1 MTTRALIRRKI
12 FASAALLTALLQA
25 APAVDWYVATNGT
38 GLGTNGWANATNN
51 LQGAINISAVNDT
64 VWVSNGLYDT
74 GGITNYPVGNNS
86 ILTNRIAIWKSITV
100 RSQNNDPTNTII
112 KGAWHPVTTNGAS
125 AVRCV
130 FMNSNS
136 VLIGFTL
143 TNGATMTT
151 GTYDKRGGGVACPG
165 TLAPVISNCLI
176 TGNAAQG
183 DNGSPYT
190 GGGGAYWGTLVNC
203 TLSNN
208 SAVYE
213 GGGANWSTI
222 SNCTL
227 IGNTS
232 GLNGGGL
239 SRSTNAYNCM
249 LTGNRS
255 SALGGGIYDC
265 YRVINCT
272 LVSNRSGTDGG
283 GVNYGTL
290 SNCTL
295 VGNFAANGGGVA
307 NSCTLYSCLVVSN
320 TVTGNGGGAY
330 NCSLYNCILIGNSVG
345 ATGGGGGAIGNA
357 DLKSYLYNCLVIGN
371 KAYRGG
377 GTADSY
383 INNCTIVGNEAT
395 IEGGGV
401 YGANNWGILNN
412 CIVYFN
418 KSGDANSNYFGPVA
432 SKWTNTCT
440 APAVAGWMAR
450 NITSDPLL
458 VNKGS
463 GYGTN
468 HVSGNYRLTARS
480 PCVNAGTNFTWMTG
494 ANIISRD
501 LDNMPRLRYGTVD
514 MGAYENIRGGTIY
527 GFR

>member
-1 MTTRALIRRKI
+1 
-12 FASAALLTALLQA
+12 LTALLQA

-213 GGGANWSTI
+213 GGGADWSTI

-227 IGNTS
+227 IGN
-232 GLNGGGL
+232 
-239 SRSTNAYNCM
+239 
-249 LTGNRS
+249 S
-255 SALGGGIYDC
+255 SQA
-265 YRVINCT
+265 
-272 LVSNRSGTDGG
+272 
-283 GVNYGTL
+283 
-290 SNCTL
+290 
-295 VGNFAANGGGVA
+295 
-307 NSCTLYSCLVVSN
+307 
-320 TVTGNGGGAY
+320 GGGAWSRWWRKRKKRKR
-330 NCSLYNCILIGNSVG
+330 NGTPKKKP
-345 ATGGGGGAIGNA
+345 ARQ
-357 DLKSYLYNCLVIGN
+357 LKDQ
-371 KAYRGG
+371 AQR
-377 GTADSY
+377 
-383 INNCTIVGNEAT
+383 
-395 IEGGGV
+395 
-401 YGANNWGILNN
+401 
-412 CIVYFN
+412 
-418 KSGDANSNYFGPVA
+418 
-432 SKWTNTCT
+432 
-440 APAVAGWMAR
+440 R
-450 NITSDPLL
+450 
-458 VNKGS
+458 
-463 GYGTN
+463 
-468 HVSGNYRLTARS
+468 
-480 PCVNAGTNFTWMTG
+480 
-494 ANIISRD
+494 
-501 LDNMPRLRYGTVD
+501 
-514 MGAYENIRGGTIY
+514 
-527 GFR
+527 